1 MTINDQELIRL
12 RRAYVLSHPAR
23 ASIVKVLRK
32 VGKAYI
38 RQIAQTLELSDRL
51 VSFHLSMLT
60 SEGFVKSEY
69 GLSNPEKNPPR
80 VVRYYELTDGVSQV
94 LKELLD
100 DLK

>member
-1 MTINDQELIRL
+1 MAIDDKELIKL

-32 VGKAYI
+32 SGKAYI

-51 VSFHLSMLT
+51 VSFHLSMLAT
-60 SEGFVKSEY
+60 EGFVKSEY
-69 GLSNPEKNPPR
+69 GLSNPTKNPPR

-94 LKELLD
+94 LEELLTE
-100 DLK
+100 LK